1 MNPREWLDG
10 LRKIDISD
18 LDVNN
23 LGSWPAAVKTIAG
36 ALVLI
41 IVLAL
46 GYNFYLK
53 DLQDQLDL
61 SRANEVTL
69 KEQFANKAYLATNLN
84 AYKMQMKEMEN
95 SFGALLRQLPSDTE
109 VPGLLEDITRTGLG
123 SGLEFEEIKL
133 LPEVTQQF
141 YIELPIQITVVGAY
155 HDLATF
161 ASGVASLPRIVTLHD
176 FQIKPVEPGNTQKLR
191 MSILAKTYRYND
203 KGCRNEGRQT
213 AVHQCG
219 LDQPG
224 RLR

>member
-1 MNPREWLDG
+1 MNPKEWLDS
-10 LRKIDISD
+10 LRKIDIND
-18 LDVNN
+18 LDLNN
-23 LGSWPAAVKTIAG
+23 LGSWPAAVKSIAG
-36 ALVLI
+36 AMVLI

-53 DLQDQLDL
+53 DLLDQLDQ
-61 SRANEVTL
+61 SRATEGTL
-69 KEQFANKAYLATNLN
+69 KEQFATKAFKAANLD
-84 AYKMQMKEMEN
+84 AYKAQMTEMQT

-133 LPEVTQQF
+133 LPEAAQQF

-161 ASGVASLPRIVTLHD
+161 VSGVASLPRIVTLHD
-176 FQIKPVEPGNTQKLR
+176 FEIKPVEPGSTQKLR

-203 KGCRNEGRQT
+203 KGLQ
-213 AVHQCG
+213 Q
-219 LDQPG
+219 
-224 RLR
+224 